1 MNNNSSM
8 KKNLILSNSMKKKTN
23 FKELIMKKK
32 LKNLIQKFKIFQKF
46 KKNLKN
52 FLKKNKN

>member
-8 KKNLILSNSMKKKTN
+8 KKNLRLYNSIKKKTN
-23 FKELIMKKK
+23 FKELIMRKK
-32 LKNLIQKFKIFQKF
+32 LNNLIQKFKIFKKF